1 MNKLLQAIKQ
11 KFDYYYTKDLL
22 SDNYQIQEQ
31 TIENNS
37 FKYVFIKE
45 FLEREEL
52 PYELTNKMDEYIDK
66 CLGQDF
72 QEWWRDNGNDY
83 EAQHP
88 EIAEDDII
96 CIAYEEWLQ
105 SNQANGLWEQYETD
119 YHVCNYI
126 EFEFVADEFS
136 SHVDVNFDTYY
147 TTAYD
152 NDKFNNESYSIMIE
166 KDDLNDKM
174 IQIINGKCNL
184 FISHGVME
192 QPLDYFMDN
201 YKINRIAKKIAK
213 GWKIK

>member
-1 MNKLLQAIKQ
+1 M
-11 KFDYYYTKDLL
+11 
-22 SDNYQIQEQ
+22 
-31 TIENNS
+31 
-37 FKYVFIKE
+37 
-45 FLEREEL
+45 
-52 PYELTNKMDEYIDK
+52 
-66 CLGQDF
+66 
-72 QEWWRDNGNDY
+72 
-83 EAQHP
+83 
-88 EIAEDDII
+88 
-96 CIAYEEWLQ
+96 
-105 SNQANGLWEQYETD
+105 
-119 YHVCNYI
+119 
-126 EFEFVADEFS
+126 
-136 SHVDVNFDTYY
+136 DVNFDTYY